1 MKKSAATILLGLFG
15 CQSGQIELSGEAKTP
30 GNPSKFVEL
39 CEKGDPTAK
48 ALFSATEVADCTTAG
63 NVLANVSKIDFN
75 RSELEVVTLDAL
87 DSLSNIERL
96 EAYGKGIV
104 DLTPISGLVRL
115 ERLYLMQNEIVDIT
129 PLETLSQ
136 LKHIRLD
143 GNQIVD
149 ISTLSKLRNLEKIG
163 LDANRISDFRP
174 LASLPYITDLNT
186 NFNPV
191 DLDKCPMEEGTAAR
205 LVKYCKRMIKNQ
217 VDIQD
222 AIDPKQ

>member
-1 MKKSAATILLGLFG
+1 MKNSVAVIVFGLFG
-15 CQSGQIELSGEAKTP
+15 CQPGQIELTGVAKTP
-30 GNPSKFVEL
+30 GNPTKFVEL
-39 CEKGDPTAK
+39 CEKGD
-48 ALFSATEVADCTTAG
+48 TTAMAIFESTKATDCKSAG
-63 NVLANVSKIDFN
+63 TVLANVSKIDFN
-75 RSELEVVTLDAL
+75 QSELEVVTLDAL
-87 DSLSNIERL
+87 ESLSNIERL

-104 DLTPISGLVRL
+104 DLKPLSGLVRL
-115 ERLYLMQNEIVDIT
+115 ERLYLMQNKIVDIT
-129 PLETLSQ
+129 PLDSLSQ
-136 LKHIRLD
+136 IKHIRLD

-191 DLDKCPMEEGTAAR
+191 DLDKCPMGEGTAAR